1 VQHFNY
7 EIHKRVPDQ
16 AYWKQ
21 SKSKPDHNKNKF
33 SYNLVDLKDAEE
45 NNLNSADN
53 IPMRTPFSVAN
64 NATKIKI
71 EMFSNIKIKVA
82 TMKIK
87 QGWEDCVEKIL

>member
-1 VQHFNY
+1 
-7 EIHKRVPDQ
+7 
-16 AYWKQ
+16 
-21 SKSKPDHNKNKF
+21 
-33 SYNLVDLKDAEE
+33 LKDAEE

-87 QGWEDCVEKIL
+87 QG